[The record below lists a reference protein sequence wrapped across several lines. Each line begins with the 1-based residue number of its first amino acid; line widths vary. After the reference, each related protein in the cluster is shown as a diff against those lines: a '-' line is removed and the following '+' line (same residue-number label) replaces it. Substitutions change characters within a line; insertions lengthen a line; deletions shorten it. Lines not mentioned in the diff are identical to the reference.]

1 MIRIAAFDLI
11 NTVFDISDRPREEVL
26 DYAAH
31 IKKPDYSQ
39 LFLPE
44 SWNYLWAQPG
54 AVEGLKLIREEYMIV
69 TCSNAPLGMT
79 AIVSKVNDISWDAIV
94 PIAELSR
101 SFKPN
106 RDTYRVILDTF
117 NIKPNE
123 MLMVTANPTFGDLE
137 AAEELGIN
145 SMLIGPYSKNVK
157 TMTDLYDWLKVI
169 KPVFEEKPNFVYHC
183 EIPSVD

>member
-1 MIRIAAFDLI
+1 MIKVVAFDLI
-11 NTVFDISDRPREEVL
+11 NTIFDISDRPREEVS
-26 DYAAH
+26 DYAVH
-31 IKKPDYSQ
+31 IKKPEYSQ

-44 SWNYLWAQPG
+44 SWNYLWAQSG
-54 AVEGLKLIREEYMIV
+54 AVQGLSAIRHDYMIV

-79 AIVSKVNDISWDAIV
+79 AIVSKVNRISWDAII

-137 AAEELGIN
+137 AAQELGIN
-145 SMLIGPYSKNVK
+145 SMLIGPYSKTTK
-157 TMTDLYDWLKVI
+157 TVIDLYHWLKLI
-169 KPVFEEKPNFVYHC
+169 KPAFEDNPDFVYNC